1 MLNVGTV
8 FLEASALIRIIK
20 YMILPIRYVLGIISL
35 IYLLIV
41 LYTFIVIRKKS
52 KKEYINHLVRLVTI
66 GFALVVM
73 VIVTYLFSITV
84 GVPITEVLGFD
95 PAGNIASGIQ
105 SLNAMM
111 SGTVGTNIILLIIL
125 NYIISNSKK

>member
-84 GVPITEVLGFD
+84 GV
-95 PAGNIASGIQ
+95 Q
-105 SLNAMM
+105 
-111 SGTVGTNIILLIIL
+111 LL
-125 NYIISNSKK
+125 KC